1 MFVELPVHAW
11 TGSSEGLVTS
21 VDTEEASEKM
31 DNPFMIK
38 FLSTLETEREIE
50 AIYTNLQEHRGDRA
64 NNIPL

>member
-21 VDTEEASEKM
+21 IDTEEAFGKM
-31 DNPFMIK
+31 DK
-38 FLSTLETEREIE
+38 LETERETE
-50 AIYTNLQEHRGDRA
+50 AICANLQEHRGDRA